1 LKVKTPILEIKNL
14 SIHLKKN
21 PSIKIV
27 DNISFKLFENEIFG
41 IIGESGSGKTLI
53 SMSILNLLNM
63 NDFLISGNIQFESEN
78 LLGIEGRNIRNIR
91 GNKIAMVFQE
101 PMTALNPTMKIGKQ
115 IIESYKTHFSNNL
128 IEIES
133 KINFLLKKTGLNS
146 ISNLNEKYPHEI
158 SGGQQQRV
166 MLIMALSCSPKI
178 LIADEPTTA
187 LDVTIQKEII
197 LILKE
202 LQKTER
208 LSVIFISHDL
218 GLVKKFTERLLILKK
233 GRIIEQGKNKLIFKS
248 PKEKYTKE
256 LISLNSK
263 NIKIKFSDNKNQKIL
278 SVKNLYKYYSTSK
291 SLFSSKNDFCALKNL
306 NFDIFEGETLGVIGE
321 SGSGKSTLSNILLK
335 ICDIDHGNIYY
346 KENEISKLNGKKLDK
361 FRNQVQAIFQDPSAS
376 LNPNQ
381 TVEKI
386 LSEGIHYHKILE
398 SKKEIKF
405 RVTEL
410 LDNVNLDESYLERYP
425 HQLSGGQ
432 KQRVCIARAISLN
445 PKLIIC
451 DEAVSA
457 LDIST
462 QNTIIKLLNKLK
474 KQLKLSYLFITH
486 DLSIA
491 RLIAD
496 RILVLKKGEI
506 VELNTVEKIFK
517 SPKNRYTKKL
527 ISAMDF

>member
-1 LKVKTPILEIKNL
+1 MKAKNPILEIQKL
-14 SIHLKKN
+14 SVCLKKT
-21 PSIKIV
+21 PTEKIV
-27 DNISFKLFENEIFG
+27 DNISFKLSENEIFG
-41 IIGESGSGKTLI
+41 IIGESGSGKSLI
-53 SMSILNLLNM
+53 SMSILRLLDM
-63 NDFLISGNIQFESEN
+63 KTFLVSGNIQFEGNN
-78 LLGIEGRNIRNIR
+78 LLQIDNSNMQNIR
-91 GNKIAMVFQE
+91 GNKIAMIFQE

-128 IEIES
+128 IDIEK
-133 KINFLLKKTGLNS
+133 KINFLLKKTGLNAVN
-146 ISNLNEKYPHEI
+146 NLNEKYPHEI
-158 SGGQQQRV
+158 SGGQRQRV

-187 LDVTIQKEII
+187 LDVTIQKEIM

-208 LSVIFISHDL
+208 LSIIFISHDL
-218 GLVKKFTERLLILKK
+218 SLIKKFSERLLILKK
-233 GRIIEQGKNKLIFKS
+233 GRIIEQGKNKIIFRS
-248 PKEKYTKE
+248 PKEKYTRE
-256 LISLNSK
+256 LISLQYK
-263 NIKIKFSDNKNQKIL
+263 NIEKKFSYDKNQKIL
-278 SVKNLYKYYSTSK
+278 SVKNLHKYYSTSK
-291 SLFSSKNDFCALKNL
+291 SLFSDKNDFCALKNL
-306 NFDIFEGETLGVIGE
+306 NFDLFQGETLGVIGE

-335 ICDIDHGNIYY
+335 VCDSDHGNVYY
-346 KENEISKLNGKKLDK
+346 KENEISKLNGKKLDE
-361 FRNQVQAIFQDPSAS
+361 FRNQVQGIFQDPSAS

-386 LSEGIHYHKILE
+386 LSEGIYYHKILE
-398 SKKEIKF
+398 SKNEIKS
-405 RVTEL
+405 RVIQL
-410 LDNVNLDESYLERYP
+410 LENVNLDESYLKRYP

-432 KQRVCIARAISLN
+432 KQRLCIARAISLN

-486 DLSIA
+486 DLSVA

-506 VELNTVEKIFK
+506 VELNAAEKIFK

-527 ISAMDF
+527 VAALDF